1 MKGAVLA
8 LVRAIFSSIAVA
20 GVTSVSVRVGWADS
34 VSVAVTWG
42 VALIGTSVSLSA
54 TTATALLECT
64 SVLRYR
70 TQLYYH
76 FLYYACIN
84 FVLIIQVLL
93 AQTVVA
99 KQPGGIEQECRDI
112 PHPAATITASDM
124 SEMRCYV
131 PPSRSL
137 KRQPSPLSMHSLRDP
152 LGVGSGNPADQQ
164 NMAHYL
170 AMEQKK
176 AKSELLSKLDV
187 LETMVEANYRRPGT
201 REILERVQ
209 EFLPRLASYRFL
221 VRGKA
226 LKWLEGQSLT
236 WVMERG
242 QLLAARTGLLNIL
255 TLWWF
260 DWSLGWSSS
269 FFPCSFSS

>member
-1 MKGAVLA
+1 M
-8 LVRAIFSSIAVA
+8 
-20 GVTSVSVRVGWADS
+20 
-34 VSVAVTWG
+34 
-42 VALIGTSVSLSA
+42 ALIGTSVSLSA
-54 TTATALLECT
+54 TTALLSAVPECT
-64 SVLRYR
+64 SVLRYC

-84 FVLIIQVLL
+84 FVVIIQVLS

-99 KQPGGIEQECRDI
+99 KQLGGIEQECRDI
-112 PHPAATITASDM
+112 PHPAAITASDM

-131 PPSRSL
+131 PPSRRL

-152 LGVGSGNPADQQ
+152 RGVGSGNTADQQ

-176 AKSELLSKLDV
+176 VKSELLSKLSLYMDV
-187 LETMVEANYRRPGT
+187 LETMAEANYRRPGT

-209 EFLPRLASYRFL
+209 EFLPRLTSNRFL
-221 VRGKA
+221 VRGKV

-236 WVMERG
+236 
-242 QLLAARTGLLNIL
+242 
-255 TLWWF
+255 
-260 DWSLGWSSS
+260 
-269 FFPCSFSS
+269 